1 MIENIYGGAVHDS
14 AAENIVFYS
23 RSGRQ
28 AGSTKDY
35 QQVMPMLDPDIVWI
49 GVGEKALPQVAGSK
63 KKVLQS
69 NQRTYQKD
77 RLESSDYQLTM
88 ISDTVCLV
96 TGTFLFS
103 EILGQI

>member
-1 MIENIYGGAVHDS
+1 MTPQQKILCFIRDLVDKLAV
-14 AAENIVFYS
+14 
-23 RSGRQ
+23 Q
-28 AGSTKDY
+28 KDY

-49 GVGEKALPQVAGSK
+49 GVGEKGLYRGLQEVE
-63 KKVLQS
+63 KVLQS

-96 TGTFLFS
+96 TGTFLFLR
-103 EILGQI
+103 EFLLTIL